1 MDKEQLEQMLRE
13 MNRLV
18 ALLNTVNR
26 ELERMSQL
34 IQAQGVENAN

>member
-18 ALLNTVNR
+18 ALLNTINH
-26 ELERMSQL
+26 ELERMGQI

>member
-18 ALLNTVNR
+18 ALLNTINR
-26 ELERMSQL
+26 ELER
-34 IQAQGVENAN
+34 IQNVINRHEKG

>member
-26 ELERMSQL
+26 ELERISKI
-34 IQAQGVENAN
+34 IQTEGAENAN